1 MKDVE
6 KTNVNRQNSRKR
18 MRRRKRNMN
27 IYGLVVLLLVIT
39 AGITISY
46 TFLFNINEIRVSGE
60 SDMYTAEQI
69 VEASGI
75 SEGDNLL
82 RLDPKKAQQ
91 QILDKLLY
99 VETASVNRDFPSSLS
114 ITVTKCVPAFNVS
127 YNSGILLVS
136 KNGKILA
143 DNAAVTEGLTIV
155 YGYEPEDP
163 QPGKTLKSANDH
175 KEKAFSELVSAFG
188 KMEDVSVATID
199 MSDEYSIVVNYSN
212 GMVFKMGNWSDVE
225 YKLNLANTV
234 MNDDSVKGKKG
245 YLTMVGS
252 NQCSFRLS
260 DAPAEVHDN
269 IEPTTAKTTNENGEV
284 ISGES
289 NPEQEAIFDEYNNR
303 GDSTSQS
310 SDTSQDDSYNGDD
323 SSDYSDSQTYDDGS
337 DYYDYNDYSNDYYD
351 DSGYS
356 DGSEW

>member
-1 MKDVE
+1 M
-6 KTNVNRQNSRKR
+6 
-18 MRRRKRNMN
+18 
-27 IYGLVVLLLVIT
+27 
-39 AGITISY
+39 
-46 TFLFNINEIRVSGE
+46 
-60 SDMYTAEQI
+60 
-69 VEASGI
+69 
-75 SEGDNLL
+75 
-82 RLDPKKAQQ
+82 
-91 QILDKLLY
+91 
-99 VETASVNRDFPSSLS
+99 
-114 ITVTKCVPAFNVS
+114 
-127 YNSGILLVS
+127 
-136 KNGKILA
+136 
-143 DNAAVTEGLTIV
+143 
-155 YGYEPEDP
+155 
-163 QPGKTLKSANDH
+163 
-175 KEKAFSELVSAFG
+175 
-188 KMEDVSVATID
+188 
-199 MSDEYSIVVNYSN
+199 
-212 GMVFKMGNWSDVE
+212 